1 MAEPVRDGSFMAAK
15 FAGMRPVAR
24 PVAARNRR
32 LAHRTDFRRN
42 HLLFAVNPRECLS
55 VVPAARLA
63 CERKRRS
70 FAFAKAVHANETRA
84 RVQAADHAW

>member
-42 HLLFAVNPRECLS
+42 HLLVAANPRECLS
-55 VVPAARLA
+55 MVPVARLA
-63 CERKRRS
+63 C
-70 FAFAKAVHANETRA
+70 
-84 RVQAADHAW
+84 